1 MTHVQRSALLPYSA
15 AQMFNLVNDV
25 DSYPEFIPWCVKTEI
40 LSDSASE
47 KQATM
52 SFAKR
57 GISASVTT
65 CNELE
70 VNKNITMRLLKG
82 PFKELVGKWDFHEL
96 DEHSCKVELDMK
108 FTFSNRIYEMTL
120 GPVFNQVANK
130 LVSAFTERAIQVYG

>member
-25 DSYPEFIPWCVKTEI
+25 DSYPEFIPWCVRTEVH
-40 LSDSASE
+40 SDSANE

-52 SFAKR
+52 CFAKR

-65 CNELE
+65 CNELDT
-70 VNKNITMRLLKG
+70 NKNITMRLLKG
-82 PFKELVGKWDFHEL
+82 PFKHLVGTWDFYEL
-96 DEHSCKVELDMK
+96 DENSCKVEFDMQ

-130 LVSAFTERAIQVYG
+130 LVSAFTERAMQIYG

>member
-25 DSYPEFIPWCVKTEI
+25 DSYPEFVPWCVQTEI
-40 LSDSASE
+40 HSDSAEE

-52 SFAKR
+52 SFARR

-65 CNELE
+65 RNELDA
-70 VNKNITMRLLKG
+70 NKNITMRLLKG
-82 PFKELVGKWDFHEL
+82 PFKHLVGAWSFQAL
-96 DEHSCKVELDMK
+96 DEHSCKVELDMQ
-108 FTFSNRIYEMTL
+108 FAFSNRIYEMTL

-130 LVSAFTERAIQVYG
+130 LVSAFTERAMQIYA

>member
-15 AQMFNLVNDV
+15 AQMYNLVNDV
-25 DSYPEFIPWCVKTEI
+25 DSYPEFIPWCVQTEVH
-40 LSDSASE
+40 SASENE

-57 GISASVTT
+57 GINAAVTT
-65 CNELE
+65 CNELDA
-70 VNKNITMRLLKG
+70 NKKITMRLLKG
-82 PFKELVGKWDFHEL
+82 PFKHLVGTWDFHEL
-96 DEHSCKVELDMK
+96 DEHSCKVELDMQ

-130 LVSAFTERAIQVYG
+130 LVSAFTERAMKVYG